1 MKSKSTE
8 SLHEELME
16 AADLGTYL
24 KENEGNFSNDDIT
37 ETLKDLLRR
46 RRLSKATL
54 ARKSGMSD
62 VYLHQVLSG
71 RRTLS
76 RDRMLSLCAAA
87 ELGLE
92 EIQRLLKRAGYAP
105 LYPRNRRDAILIYG
119 LLHGMTPNEINDKL
133 FTENEKAL
141 F

>member
-1 MKSKSTE
+1 MEADTTGA
-8 SLHEELME
+8 LGAELMSTP
-16 AADLGTYL
+16 DLDTYL
-24 KENEGNFSNDDIT
+24 TAHQASFASQDGT
-37 ETLKDLLRR
+37 EALMDLYHRSR
-46 RRLSKATL
+46 MTKADL
-54 ARKSGMSD
+54 ARKAGMSD

-76 RDRMLSLCAAA
+76 RDRLLSLCSAA
-87 ELGLE
+87 ELSLE
-92 EIQRLLKRAGYAP
+92 ETQRLLKRLGYAQ

-133 FTENEKAL
+133 FAENEKAL